1 MYTGMN
7 NRSQFVARALL
18 GAVLAGLG
26 IYTLW
31 SYLPALVWAGIF
43 AIALWPLYRRVRGLL
58 PPGRADILLP
68 LLFTLV
74 VGLVF
79 LLPLIMAVVE
89 VGKEARGV
97 VDWVL
102 HVQHDGLPV
111 ADWVARLPFGS
122 QQLTA
127 WWQTNLADPAQSS
140 ELLGRINREQLF
152 SVSRH
157 LGTEVVHRIVLLLFT
172 LLTLFFLFRDGDRL
186 AERLLRASRLAFG
199 SGGERV
205 GRQIVASVHGTV
217 DGLVLVGIGEGVA
230 IWVGYLI
237 AGAPQP
243 TLLGALTVVAATI
256 PFGAPLVFVVASLLI
271 LSNGSALAAVL
282 LAAYGFAVVFVADH
296 FIRPFLI
303 GGATKL
309 PFLWVLLGILGG
321 IETWGVLGLFVGP
334 AVMAALILLWRE
346 WTDPP
351 VLEQPGAV
359 AATLQG
365 QSTDRMDSALLT
377 SNPPGGSTAR

>member
-1 MYTGMN
+1 MGCC
-7 NRSQFVARALL
+7 RRA
-18 GAVLAGLG
+18 GAN
-26 IYTLW
+26 
-31 SYLPALVWAGIF
+31 
-43 AIALWPLYRRVRGLL
+43 
-58 PPGRADILLP
+58 ILLP

-79 LLPLIMAVVE
+79 LLPLIMAAVE

-157 LGTEVVHRIVLLLFT
+157 LGTEVLHRIVLLLFT

-199 SGGERV
+199 PGGERV

-243 TLLGALTVVAATI
+243 TLLGALTAVAATI

-271 LSNGSALAAVL
+271 LSNGSALAAV
-282 LAAYGFAVVFVADH
+282 AAGRLRVCRGVRRRPLHPPVPDRRRDEAAVPVGAAGHTRRDRDLGRARPVRRAGGDGGADPAMAGMDRPAGAGAARRGGPQAAGSEH
-296 FIRPFLI
+296 GQDGIRPC
-303 GGATKL
+303 
-309 PFLWVLLGILGG
+309 
-321 IETWGVLGLFVGP
+321 
-334 AVMAALILLWRE
+334 
-346 WTDPP
+346 
-351 VLEQPGAV
+351 
-359 AATLQG
+359 
-365 QSTDRMDSALLT
+365 
-377 SNPPGGSTAR
+377 